1 MVITNESLAMI
12 RERNNEKLSPIY
24 SFRLTEFDA
33 CERLSRDIQSQI
45 VLRNR
50 ESRLSSEYLKIS
62 AGVRF
67 KLKQFSTEV
76 QQLNKNLSEASLRG
90 SM

>member
-1 MVITNESLAMI
+1 MSIHSI
-12 RERNNEKLSPIY
+12 RI
-24 SFRLTEFDA
+24 TEFDA

-50 ESRLSSEYLKIS
+50 EPRLSKEYSTIS
-62 AGVRF
+62 AGCRF
-67 KLKQFSTEV
+67 KLKQFSTEL
-76 QQLNKNLSEASLRG
+76 QQLNNTLYEASSRG

>member
-1 MVITNESLAMI
+1 MYFAIDSTRI
-12 RERNNEKLSPIY
+12 
-24 SFRLTEFDA
+24 TEFDA

-50 ESRLSSEYLKIS
+50 EPRLSNEYSKIS

-67 KLKQFSTEV
+67 KLKQFSTEL
-76 QQLNKNLSEASLRG
+76 QQLNANLSGASLRG